1 MKKQILDQNAVRAI
15 QAYLSNV
22 KSYQEKLEH
31 IYDLRRKADELEDS
45 CDRLA
50 SELRSARAEHKAARD
65 AYIKTADMVPV
76 TETLQKVNTL
86 EAELSL
92 VAELEPVA
100 RKAADDAARSE
111 FIGQPRIPYEAVALC
126 ILESMPPDLG
136 LALFCLQK
144 AYGRLKV
151 QEGSARWALL
161 VDKLTAKQDQ
171 YDSTLRDILDSVPS

>member
-1 MKKQILDQNAVRAI
+1 MKQIILDQNAARAI

-22 KSYQEKLEH
+22 KSYDKKLDH
-31 IYDLRRKADELEDS
+31 IYTLRRKADEIEDRA
-45 CDRLA
+45 DKLA
-50 SELRSARAEHKAARD
+50 SGLRSARAEHKAARD
-65 AYIKTADMVPV
+65 AYAKTADMAPV
-76 TETLQKVNTL
+76 TETIQRVKTL

-111 FIGQPRIPYEAVALC
+111 FIGQPRIPYEAVAVC
-126 ILESMPPDLG
+126 ILDSMPPDLG

-171 YDSTLRDILDSVPS
+171 YDSTLREILDSVPS